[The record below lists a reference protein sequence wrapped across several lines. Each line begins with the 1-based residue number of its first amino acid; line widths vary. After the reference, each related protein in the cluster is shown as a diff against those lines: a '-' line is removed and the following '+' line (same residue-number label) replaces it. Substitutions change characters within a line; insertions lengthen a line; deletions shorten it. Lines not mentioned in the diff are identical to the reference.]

1 MIKRRLAERI
11 ALESMLCVQRALVI
25 GEGCSNCRDSI
36 RSSKKDWDKLDDGLK
51 IFKDFCQKAF
61 KNSTDKA
68 LDVSTGGI

>member
-11 ALESMLCVQRALVI
+11 ALERMLCVQRALVI

-51 IFKDFCQKAF
+51 IFKDFHCAMSF
-61 KNSTDKA
+61 AS
-68 LDVSTGGI
+68 

>member
-51 IFKDFCQKAF
+51 IFKDFH
-61 KNSTDKA
+61 
-68 LDVSTGGI
+68 